1 MEFISAM
8 DVKVLWGNYCFD
20 YLFSESLGNSGGI
33 LCVWDSNFFHKE
45 QHTISDNFIALYGT
59 WVPSKTRLLFVSIYA
74 PQSDSGKRSL
84 WSFISII
91 ISRWDGECIVMGDF
105 NEVRF
110 AGERMGSN
118 FNVRGARDF
127 NSFISSSGLVDVQL
141 EGYSFTWSHPTVAK
155 MSKLDRFLISEG
167 FVSLFPHVS
176 AICLDMHLSDHRP
189 ILLRDVISD
198 YGATPFRFYH
208 SWFKLNGFEQMVIN
222 TWNSISLEDRNGM
235 IRFKKKLQLLK
246 KEIRSWVVNYKKDQS
261 RSVTEIKS
269 KLQDIDKL
277 IDQGGVN
284 DDLLISRNNLMKQ
297 LQVIKS
303 TEDCDRVQKAK
314 IQWAIEG
321 DENSKFY
328 HGIINRKRANL
339 SIKGIMVDGE
349 WVDDPNRVKE
359 EFRSHFFS
367 RFQPPGNSRSR
378 LNFRFPKRLSHDQAA
393 DLEIPITRD
402 EIRTAVWKCGEN
414 KSPGPDGFTF
424 EFFRKFW
431 DVIGADFCVAV
442 EWFFQHSSFVKGCNS
457 SFITLIPKTLDS
469 KFVSDYRPI
478 SLIGS
483 LYKVV
488 TKVLATRLSFVI
500 SGLVSDVQTAFLPNR
515 QILDGPFIINE
526 LLSWCKFRKQHAMV
540 FKVDFAKAYDSI
552 RWDYLDDVL
561 DSFGFGS
568 KWRSWIS
575 GSLLSGMASIII
587 NGSPTSEFQ
596 LHRGL
601 KQGDPLAPYLF
612 ILVMESFHLSITR
625 ATDAGLFK
633 GIKIDSSLM
642 ISHLFYADDAVFIGE
657 WSEKNVEN
665 IMHILHCFS
674 LVSGLKINLQKSHLL
689 GVGISTEIV
698 NAAAMF
704 LGCSVMR
711 APFKYLGVMVGGNMS
726 LVKSWDEI
734 IGKLNSRL
742 SKWKSSTLSIG
753 GRLTLLKSVLGS
765 SPIYTMSLYKVPKS
779 VLNEM
784 ESIRRRFFYGS
795 HGAVNKIT
803 WVKWSKVLAAKKYGG
818 LGVSSYF
825 ALNRALL
832 FRWVWRFTVRDNTLW
847 YRVISSIHGD
857 RSSHCSYRFPSVW
870 GKIIREVHV
879 LKNQGIDLLSYCRI
893 RVGNG
898 SQTRFWKDP
907 WIDDNLLC
915 HLFPRVYALESNCDI
930 SVADKMIDPVN
941 GSLRRP
947 ARGGIEAHQLS
958 QLQLLVGPVILSN
971 ANDRWVW
978 SLSGDGVFQ
987 VKDIRRLLDE
997 SFFPK
1002 DNTATRWVKFI
1013 PIKINVFA
1021 WKVSID
1027 RLPTRMNLL

>member
-1 MEFISAM
+1 MNCLSLNAQGLGSKAKKDWIKELNNKHKVNFLSIQETKMEFISAM

-176 AICLDMHLSDHRP
+176 AICLDKHLSDHRP

-198 YGATPFRFYH
+198 YGATPFHFYH
-208 SWFKLNGFEQMVIN
+208 YWFKLNGFEQMVIN

-235 IRFKKKLQLLK
+235 IRLKKKLQLLK

-284 DDLLISRNNLMKQ
+284 DDLLLSRNNLMKQ

-314 IQWAIEG
+314 IQWAIKG

-328 HGIINRKRANL
+328 HGIINRKRAKL

-359 EFRSHFFS
+359 EFRSHFF
-367 RFQPPGNSRSR
+367 R
-378 LNFRFPKRLSHDQAA
+378 NFNPR
-393 DLEIPITRD
+393 
-402 EIRTAVWKCGEN
+402 EIR
-414 KSPGPDGFTF
+414 
-424 EFFRKFW
+424 FW

-457 SFITLIPKTLDS
+457 SFITLIPKTLDL

-483 LYKVV
+483 LYNVV

-500 SGLVSDVQTAFLPNR
+500 SGLVSDVQTAFLPNH

-552 RWDYLDDVL
+552 WWDYLDDVL

-575 GSLLSGMASIII
+575 SSLLSGMVSIFI

-596 LHRGL
+596 LHRDL

-612 ILVMESFHLSITR
+612 ILVMESFHISITR
-625 ATDAGLFK
+625 ATEAGLSK

-657 WSEKNVEN
+657 
-665 IMHILHCFS
+665 
-674 LVSGLKINLQKSHLL
+674 
-689 GVGISTEIV
+689 
-698 NAAAMF
+698 
-704 LGCSVMR
+704 
-711 APFKYLGVMVGGNMS
+711 
-726 LVKSWDEI
+726 
-734 IGKLNSRL
+734 
-742 SKWKSSTLSIG
+742 
-753 GRLTLLKSVLGS
+753 
-765 SPIYTMSLYKVPKS
+765 
-779 VLNEM
+779 
-784 ESIRRRFFYGS
+784 
-795 HGAVNKIT
+795 
-803 WVKWSKVLAAKKYGG
+803 
-818 LGVSSYF
+818 
-825 ALNRALL
+825 
-832 FRWVWRFTVRDNTLW
+832 
-847 YRVISSIHGD
+847 
-857 RSSHCSYRFPSVW
+857 
-870 GKIIREVHV
+870 
-879 LKNQGIDLLSYCRI
+879 
-893 RVGNG
+893 
-898 SQTRFWKDP
+898 
-907 WIDDNLLC
+907 
-915 HLFPRVYALESNCDI
+915 
-930 SVADKMIDPVN
+930 
-941 GSLRRP
+941 
-947 ARGGIEAHQLS
+947 
-958 QLQLLVGPVILSN
+958 
-971 ANDRWVW
+971 
-978 SLSGDGVFQ
+978 
-987 VKDIRRLLDE
+987 
-997 SFFPK
+997 
-1002 DNTATRWVKFI
+1002 
-1013 PIKINVFA
+1013 
-1021 WKVSID
+1021 
-1027 RLPTRMNLL
+1027 